1 MKQDWKHSFK
11 CLIHI
16 WCDQQHRRRRLN
28 SSRKVVDYCLIKLIE
43 IHFIVLN
50 EFNSLHN
57 VNKFERLQQFVWHL
71 NCVTGSIVWKPS
83 TVSTR
88 TRHQH
93 FERQQQFNNINCF
106 NDSKTTTVW
115 TASTASMTTTVWTTA
130 TVWTAT
136 TVWTT
141 ATVWTATIVWQHQ
154 LFERVQQFEQ
164 HEQFKANSTGLYFLC
179 KRLTSRRPVV

>member
-93 FERQQQFNNINCF
+93 FERQQQFEQHQLFQWQQDNNSLNSINCF
-106 NDSKTTTVW
+106 NDNNSLNDSNSLNGNNSLNDSNSLNGNNSLTTSTVW
-115 TASTASMTTTVWTTA
+115 TCTTVWTT
-130 TVWTAT
+130 WT
-136 TVWTT
+136 
-141 ATVWTATIVWQHQ
+141 I
-154 LFERVQQFEQ
+154 
-164 HEQFKANSTGLYFLC
+164 
-179 KRLTSRRPVV
+179 